1 LNALVSFR
9 EHADRQKLLFDISPL
24 AHRFGHASGS
34 SAATALVE
42 RGFTVCRSVRYV
54 EDAFTIATSAIAE
67 LGKREPYRSLDF
79 SSFRVAKADRIPVCE
94 SIKITRFQCLHFDY
108 GLPVLDFGEQ
118 PLYGVVALYK
128 RPCSERSPSQ
138 TRIVRL
144 NALKK
149 VTSALRHG
157 EIGRRL
163 REYVAAYG
171 DGWRQP
177 EPANTGRISIFLR
190 FVEAIFGQKRFASLI
205 ESDSAN
211 FLIDAAQQIGL
222 QTSGVEA
229 EELLLQDL
237 GIDLGSVE
245 ERVCLEPGD
254 MLLLDNLAV
263 VHGRIGRRQPRE
275 LWQML
280 FGLASLSP
288 TAIERVVSTVCTT
301 VSALTN
307 Q

>member
-1 LNALVSFR
+1 MGV
-9 EHADRQKLLFDISPL
+9 
-24 AHRFGHASGS
+24 
-34 SAATALVE
+34 
-42 RGFTVCRSVRYV
+42 
-54 EDAFTIATSAIAE
+54 IAE

-94 SIKITRFQCLHFDY
+94 SMKVTSFQCLHFDY
-108 GLPVLDFGEQ
+108 GLPVLACGEQ

-128 RPCSERSPSQ
+128 TPCSERSPSQ

-144 NALKK
+144 DALKK
-149 VTSALRHG
+149 ATSALRPS

-211 FLIDAAQQIGL
+211 FLVDAAKEIGL
-222 QTSGVEA
+222 QASGVEA
-229 EELLLQDL
+229 EQLLLQDL
-237 GIDLGSVE
+237 GVDLGSVE

-254 MLLLDNLAV
+254 MLLFDNLAV

-280 FGLASLSP
+280 FGLRSLSSS
-288 TAIERVVSTVCTT
+288 AIERVVSTVCRM
-301 VSALTN
+301 VKA
-307 Q
+307 